1 MTAKA
6 EKGKHLTGNKAHLGD
21 IVGSVPDHRNK
32 MNIAIKEV
40 AGISCFP
47 RANKSYVYTILK
59 SIRCAISMMFEKI
72 MHIP

>member
-47 RANKSYVYTILK
+47 RAIKRIMRTGQTVKVTNLDTI
-59 SIRCAISMMFEKI
+59 KI
-72 MHIP
+72 M